1 MLDED
6 FLLMM
11 TERFHQDFMD
21 MERRHRGRW
30 NVNTVGDCCWT
41 LREVDHISPDVSKT
55 TVHEAVTDKF
65 RVQKILGTLGA
76 KNVNGQSKNETD
88 GFCAEVSHAL

>member
-1 MLDED
+1 LEAKLKEGFFVGPDKRKPMLDED

-30 NVNTVGDCCWT
+30 NVDAG
-41 LREVDHISPDVSKT
+41 RYI
-55 TVHEAVTDKF
+55 AKF
-65 RVQKILGTLGA
+65 RKPHIRGRATYTATPARKKDSTRPLNKI
-76 KNVNGQSKNETD
+76 
-88 GFCAEVSHAL
+88 